1 MVQGGREVTKETR
14 VNQEDQEDLD
24 YLDLKESLVRI
35 LKEDL
40 VNQDNL
46 AIQEE
51 TEKMVL
57 LANQDILEKRE
68 TEEREILVK
77 KISIDTR
84 KSCPRL
90 LRKSIAKSVVMYQ
103 DMIIMVTVNK
113 M

>member
-24 YLDLKESLVRI
+24 ILDLKENLVRI

-51 TEKMVL
+51 MEKMVL
-57 LANQDILEKRE
+57 LANQDTLEKRE

-77 KISIDTR
+77 KISINTR
-84 KSCPRL
+84 KSCLRL
-90 LRKSIAKSVVMYQ
+90 LRKSIAKNVVMYQ
-103 DMIIMVTVNK
+103 DMIMAAVNK

>member
-1 MVQGGREVTKETR
+1 MVQGERQVTKETR
-14 VNQEDQEDLD
+14 ANQEDQEDLD
-24 YLDLKESLVRI
+24 ILDLKENLVRI

-51 TEKMVL
+51 MEKMVL
-57 LANQDILEKRE
+57 LANQDTLEKRE

-77 KISIDTR
+77 KISINTR
-84 KSCPRL
+84 KSCLRL
-90 LRKSIAKSVVMYQ
+90 LRKSIAKNVVMYQ
-103 DMIIMVTVNK
+103 DMIMAAVNK

>member
-1 MVQGGREVTKETR
+1 MTKETR

-24 YLDLKESLVRI
+24 YLDLKENLVRI

-40 VNQDNL
+40 VNQDSL
-46 AIQEE
+46 AIQEQM
-51 TEKMVL
+51 EKMVL

-68 TEEREILVK
+68 TEEREILVR

-84 KSCPRL
+84 KSCLIL
-90 LRKSIAKSVVMYQ
+90 LTKSIAKNVVMHQ
-103 DMIIMVTVNK
+103 DMVMPAVNK

>member
-1 MVQGGREVTKETR
+1 MTKETR

-24 YLDLKESLVRI
+24 ILDLKENLVRI

-51 TEKMVL
+51 MEKMVL
-57 LANQDILEKRE
+57 LANQDTLEKRE
-68 TEEREILVK
+68 TEEREILVR

-90 LRKSIAKSVVMYQ
+90 LTKSIAKNVVMHQ
-103 DMIIMVTVNK
+103 DMVMAAVNK

>member
-1 MVQGGREVTKETR
+1 MVQGEREVTKETR

-24 YLDLKESLVRI
+24 YLDLKENLVRI

-40 VNQDNL
+40 VNQDDL

-51 TEKMVL
+51 MEKMVL
-57 LANQDILEKRE
+57 LVNQDTLEKRE

-84 KSCPRL
+84 KSCLRL
-90 LRKSIAKSVVMYQ
+90 LRKLTAKNVVMYQ
-103 DMIIMVTVNK
+103 DMIMAAVNK